1 MKLGVGFATLLAA
14 ASASV
19 TYGISISGVPRA
31 LCHGT
36 QRLTAISEQ
45 ADPSWAP
52 DGTEYAFGN
61 VDGIFVANAHGDV
74 LHPLDTPDSGE
85 LRYDPAWS
93 PTGNWIAFV
102 TGYYGQRIELVSPDG
117 QRSMGVPGTSGGI
130 ESETSSPTWAP
141 DGAHLDYVFEVSD
154 PSRGPN
160 GIYSIGIDGS
170 DRHLVVQDGE
180 DPALSPDGS
189 RLAYVKVTWQAPYGN
204 RRDLFVANADGS
216 EERRL
221 TWTPTLDENNPAWSP
236 DGRTIAFDTDR
247 SEPGN
252 LDVWVMNADG
262 SDQHAVIAS
271 IALDALPAYSRDGTK
286 LAFVSERTS
295 KNDRRI
301 YVSDTNGKNV
311 QRLAVPAGGRWQMNP
326 VWGVRPSG
334 DHCTIE
340 GTINADV
347 LTGTSGSDTICG
359 GAGADV
365 ITGGGGSDTLL
376 GGPGDDRIMAKDRH
390 RDVVDGGPGRDAAAV
405 DRKLDRVRG
414 VEIKTY

>member
-52 DGTEYAFGN
+52 DGSEYAFGN

-236 DGRTIAFDTDR
+236 DGRTIAFAVGSAGIEEVDVVTGKIRTVVDAI
-247 SEPGN
+247 PGFS
-252 LDVWVMNADG
+252 VTPPAWRPP
-262 SDQHAVIAS
+262 SP
-271 IALDALPAYSRDGTK
+271 LPAGRRQACVIEGTPRADILTGTK
-286 LAFVSERTS
+286 LGDIIV
-295 KNDRRI
+295 
-301 YVSDTNGKNV
+301 
-311 QRLAVPAGGRWQMNP
+311 GGRGN
-326 VWGVRPSG
+326 
-334 DHCTIE
+334 
-340 GTINADV
+340 DV
-347 LTGTSGSDTICG
+347 IRG
-359 GAGADV
+359 GAGNDIIV
-365 ITGGGGSDTLL
+365 GGRGHDHLY
-376 GGPGDDRIMAKDRH
+376 GGPGDDIFFDQDH
-390 RDVVDGGPGRDAAAV
+390 WVDWIDGGPGQDTATCDFY
-405 DRKLDRVRG
+405 DRRRS
-414 VEIKTY
+414 VEQYCGY